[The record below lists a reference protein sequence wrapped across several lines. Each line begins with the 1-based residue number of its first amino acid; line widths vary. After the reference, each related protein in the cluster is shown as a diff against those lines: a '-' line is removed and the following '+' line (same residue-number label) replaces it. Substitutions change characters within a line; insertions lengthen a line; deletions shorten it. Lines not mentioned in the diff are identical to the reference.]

1 MCKVLPTREAH
12 RVLGIQDSVLTP
24 VTHLSYSDPSHPEQ
38 EQVFA
43 INHIVQID
51 LSGHTGAA
59 WHKAPGTQ
67 KHLSAS
73 ICHWLRFHLPVLSLA
88 CAGFEHSRTAE
99 LILSCPV
106 YLSQIA

>member
-1 MCKVLPTREAH
+1 M
-12 RVLGIQDSVLTP
+12 LTP
-24 VTHLSYSDPSHPEQ
+24 VTHPSYSDPSHAEQ

-43 INHIVQID
+43 INHIVRID

-73 ICHWLRFHLPVLSLA
+73 ICHWLRFHLPVLKTDLSLA

-99 LILSCPV
+99 LILSCSV